1 MANQLPD
8 YLQQYQAPDLNTQ
21 LSQNLGSAMPPHVSI
36 GGGRFTLIDA
46 ANNEI
51 PGAWHNPQ
59 VGVYIDACIADV
71 NNVKSRIYFSGAYDS
86 DAEGVR
92 PDCFSD
98 NGIAPSISCNSP
110 QAPSCQPD
118 PTGVHGCRW
127 AVWGS
132 KINPNG
138 KKVPACSEKQKVAL
152 LIPGYDTLFLLA
164 IPPNSHGPLREY
176 VELCKGHGMNMANLI
191 TRISFVPGV
200 QGTLQF
206 HAVSYID
213 EPMARL
219 RQAAYAEKKTDAI
232 VGRNDVPRQ
241 AMIAPPNMEV
251 APNMSPGQIAHINA
265 PQVQQALGQ
274 QAIGMMQQ
282 PATNIGQTAQQVQQP
297 GFFAPVTLAPAAAQQ
312 PMMQT
317 TPQGTPQFQNPSAT
331 STIPNTAGQGGTA
344 PIASPSDQQP
354 TQRRR
359 RRTAAEMAAA
369 NGAAGHP
376 QPTGQAPQAPFPH
389 PGAQQTAA
397 ASQVPSE
404 GSFGIAQ
411 GQPAGANP
419 EVSAML
425 DDFFGKT

>member
-1 MANQLPD
+1 MINQLPS
-8 YLQQYQAPDLNTQ
+8 YLQQYQAPDINTS

-51 PGAWHNPQ
+51 PGAWFDQ
-59 VGVYIDACIADV
+59 KIGVYIDACIADV
-71 NNVKSRIYFSGAYDS
+71 NNVKSRIYFAGAYDS

-98 NGIAPSISCNSP
+98 NGIAPSTVASNP

-118 PTGVHGCRW
+118 VTGQHGCRW

-152 LIPGYDTLFLLA
+152 LIPGYDMLFLLA

-176 VELCKGHGMNMANLI
+176 VELCKAHGMNMANLI

-213 EPMARL
+213 EPLAKL
-219 RQAAYAEKKTDAI
+219 RQAAYAEKKTDSI

-241 AMIAPPNMEV
+241 AIAAPVHQPQALIQQAPVQQPAMIPQQQPV
-251 APNMSPGQIAHINA
+251 
-265 PQVQQALGQ
+265 QVQQ
-274 QAIGMMQQ
+274 
-282 PATNIGQTAQQVQQP
+282 PAQQVQQP
-297 GFFAPVTLAPAAAQQ
+297 GFFAS
-312 PMMQT
+312 
-317 TPQGTPQFQNPSAT
+317 TPEIGRA
-331 STIPNTAGQGGTA
+331 
-344 PIASPSDQQP
+344 
-354 TQRRR
+354 
-359 RRTAAEMAAA
+359 
-369 NGAAGHP
+369 H
-376 QPTGQAPQAPFPH
+376 
-389 PGAQQTAA
+389 
-397 ASQVPSE
+397 V
-404 GSFGIAQ
+404 
-411 GQPAGANP
+411 
-419 EVSAML
+419 
-425 DDFFGKT
+425 